1 MMDTKTMFESRWQ
14 RWVLTACV
22 MLVLFAIGVQA
33 VHVHGK
39 GEPSGATCL
48 ACVSAHTGAPVATI
62 VSPVMLIALMLVLI
76 LHEFEVPSYEACL
89 PLFIRPP
96 PTR

>member
-1 MMDTKTMFESRWQ
+1 MMEITARFELHCRKWASVAI
-14 RWVLTACV
+14 VL
-22 MLVLFAIGVQA
+22 LILFAVCVQA
-33 VHVHGK
+33 VHMHGK
-39 GEPSGATCL
+39 TEPSGATCL

-62 VSPVMLIALMLVLI
+62 ISPVLLIALMLVLI
-76 LHEFEVPSYEACL
+76 LHEFEVPSFEACL